1 MDDAGATDS
10 DPLEMDSFYTLA
22 LTASAASEMDTV
34 DEDRAAEDSNQA
46 QARFEQTTAHQ
57 LRALESRV
65 VQAELLFSSP
75 VDESLKSSLNDNIE
89 MTCNKRIHNVETG
102 RSETCGK
109 TPVVMFYTKN
119 HYCQEHRDLR
129 RTEINAKNEAKK
141 KAKEERSLSN
151 AHPSMS
157 VICALSD
164 DGFYLDVFPGSHERS
179 YFEGKHSSSNPVHF
193 SDSERVHVPQTYA
206 ILFHKWFYHCG
217 SAAPSNLLDAH
228 CQLRLFAYVSTSF
241 SQESGSTIIEPKRL
255 RSQVPT
261 SNIPDGTYTYV
272 NASVMCMDE
281 MEEVWLCDK
290 CDGEKVKMRE
300 RATKEIVVKP
310 KLNSIRP
317 GTIVAGNLK
326 TLGYIIFRTSISHEE
341 CEYLQIVEK
350 DLKAKDW
357 ENISR
362 QGKQNVPLRTR
373 REQFPV
379 ERASK
384 TAKPF
389 LDIPFRK
396 LRDDILKVDSS
407 FNSMGQCDKTL
418 EQRKLL
424 RNVGP
429 CAKQFPH
436 SDYSFPSTT
445 MSDKNQKDNTKK
457 SRTSAG
463 GKRSIKKNKNNSVH

>member
-22 LTASAASEMDTV
+22 LAASEASEMDTV

-46 QARFEQTTAHQ
+46 QAWFEQTTAE

-65 VQAELLFSSP
+65 VQAELRFSSP

-89 MTCNKRIHNVETG
+89 MTCNKRIFNTETG
-102 RSETCGK
+102 RSETCCK
-109 TPVVMFYTKN
+109 TPVVMFYMKN
-119 HYCQEHRDLR
+119 HYCREHRDLR

-164 DGFYLDVFPGSHERS
+164 
-179 YFEGKHSSSNPVHF
+179 N
-193 SDSERVHVPQTYA
+193 DSERVHVPQTYA

-241 SQESGSTIIEPKRL
+241 SQESGSTKIEPKRL

-261 SNIPDGTYTYV
+261 SNIPDGTFTYV
-272 NASVMCMDE
+272 NESVMCMDE

-290 CDGEKVKMRE
+290 CDGEKVKTRE

-317 GTIVAGNLK
+317 G
-326 TLGYIIFRTSISHEE
+326 S
-341 CEYLQIVEK
+341 
-350 DLKAKDW
+350 
-357 ENISR
+357 
-362 QGKQNVPLRTR
+362 
-373 REQFPV
+373 
-379 ERASK
+379 
-384 TAKPF
+384 
-389 LDIPFRK
+389 
-396 LRDDILKVDSS
+396 
-407 FNSMGQCDKTL
+407 
-418 EQRKLL
+418 
-424 RNVGP
+424 
-429 CAKQFPH
+429 
-436 SDYSFPSTT
+436 
-445 MSDKNQKDNTKK
+445 
-457 SRTSAG
+457 
-463 GKRSIKKNKNNSVH
+463 